1 MRNLVKEDKVKLL
14 TPYLIDSIIGN
25 DCVESITLKNFETN
39 EIDYWWGNF
48 HQTFEGMQQGNEAWE
63 EPEAMD
69 ARSALEEVSTCGN
82 PDLYNSQTIYDP
94 LNPKLS

>member
-1 MRNLVKEDKVKLL
+1 MEAALVKYNEWLDSLDKSV
-14 TPYLIDSIIGN
+14 YDSAYTFG
-25 DCVESITLKNFETN
+25 LYFPAFETN

>member
-1 MRNLVKEDKVKLL
+1 MLVKCRYNVNKKQNTFCKRKYADES
-14 TPYLIDSIIGN
+14 SI
-25 DCVESITLKNFETN
+25 KNFETN

-63 EPEAMD
+63 EPEAMN